1 MLTFVMVVLLL
12 LAVSVGMLSS
22 CAFCIL
28 ACVEFRDYALY
39 MNEEKSIYRA
49 PGGARD
55 VLRTYDNSTDDWTPE
70 RSLNALMSPL
80 YFLALYVFGV
90 KLANNIVIVFI

>member
-1 MLTFVMVVLLL
+1 MVVLLL
-12 LAVSVGMLSS
+12 LAVPVGMSS
-22 CAFCIL
+22 RAFCIL
-28 ACVEFRDYALY
+28 ACVEFRDYALL

-55 VLRTYDNSTDDWTPE
+55 VIRTYDNSTDDGTPE
-70 RSLNALMSPL
+70 RSLSPL

-90 KLANNIVIVFI
+90 KLANNIMILVM